1 MPAKPNSQWQSR
13 FESNRRPPLTLGT
26 ENPSLSAVDSGLPAI
41 TPVLGKR
48 DDFLMTK
55 YWEEPTVRY
64 RRGPTSATAQTAQ
77 TAQTARMQ
85 LPRTSRTASIPA
97 PAHHRVHRHPATAVV
112 PTQPSTAK
120 AKAEP

>member
-1 MPAKPNSQWQSR
+1 
-13 FESNRRPPLTLGT
+13 
-26 ENPSLSAVDSGLPAI
+26 
-41 TPVLGKR
+41 
-48 DDFLMTK
+48 MTK

-64 RRGPTSATAQTAQ
+64 RPGPTSA

-120 AKAEP
+120 AKAEPKPKPKPEAKKSENRFFNDVEGLRGIAVALVVLFHAGVPHMAGGFVGVDVFF